1 MLITAPLGTL
11 TTWAAPSI
19 QPPTSACTQQ
29 LPSHPAQPTPLHTNS
44 PTGASLS
51 HSLHST
57 LSTHIQHIL
66 SLPWSLAKTIHP
78 IQHHLARNTSSSA
91 LPTFLPAHTHTHT
104 HFTNT
109 LHTRTHHSLSL
120 LSSNSPPTLP
130 RLPSQRFTPHHPN
143 ASRARTPHLKVGFD
157 CQHQTTHAPAR
168 NSPHVH
174 SLSNKL
180 NGARRTRAWRSTDR
194 DWTQLQHRATT
205 THGAILLS
213 MPRVRGRKAPS
224 SQDD

>member
-78 IQHHLARNTSSSA
+78 IQHPLARNTSSSA

-104 HFTNT
+104 
-109 LHTRTHHSLSL
+109 LHKYTPHPHPSLSL
-120 LSSNSPPTLP
+120 STLVKLS
-130 RLPSQRFTPHHPN
+130 
-143 ASRARTPHLKVGFD
+143 
-157 CQHQTTHAPAR
+157 THAPTTPFAT
-168 NSPHVH
+168 VH
-174 SLSNKL
+174 TTPPQRKQGADAAPEGWIRLSAPNHP
-180 NGARRTRAWRSTDR
+180 RSCTQQPTRALSQQQ
-194 DWTQLQHRATT
+194 TQRGAAYSSLAKHR
-205 THGAILLS
+205 
-213 MPRVRGRKAPS
+213 
-224 SQDD
+224 